1 MEELRGSYRAHF
13 GLALVL
19 CGVDLLC
26 MASTWLPSE
35 YNMPKWLVPG
45 LYVAVFPVFA
55 VALVR
60 SFTSGAGAQLMG
72 PNNANRFIGYVLLLP
87 PALKLT
93 YAFIICLAALGF
105 ATGASTAED
114 VHADASGYYYTYW
127 DRTAHPQHSV
137 RVELTE
143 PEYYEALTSQLRIFS
158 AGPALFYAFSSFL
171 VLASASAAAARAR
184 TAPERSSDSAEQ
196 PGWS

>member
-105 ATGASTAED
+105 RALAS
-114 VHADASGYYYTYW
+114 S
-127 DRTAHPQHSV
+127 PI
-137 RVELTE
+137 
-143 PEYYEALTSQLRIFS
+143 ALTVAVHGR
-158 AGPALFYAFSSFL
+158 
-171 VLASASAAAARAR
+171 ASAWPLDVRL
-184 TAPERSSDSAEQ
+184 
-196 PGWS
+196 

>member
-1 MEELRGSYRAHF
+1 MEELRGSHRAHF

-26 MASTWLPSE
+26 MASTWLPGE
-35 YNMPKWLVPG
+35 HIMPKWLVSG
-45 LYVAVFPVFA
+45 LFVAVFPVFA

-60 SFTSGAGAQLMG
+60 SFTSGPGAQLMG

-87 PALKLT
+87 PAIKLT

-105 ATGASTAED
+105 ATGVGTAED
-114 VHADASGYYYTYW
+114 VQADTSGYYYTYW
-127 DRTAHPQHSV
+127 DRTAQPQHSV

-143 PEYYEALTSQLRIFS
+143 PEYYEALTGQLRIFS

-184 TAPERSSDSAEQ
+184 TAPERASDSAEQ
-196 PGWS
+196 PRWS